1 MSHGTGQS
9 RTEGIEKDKTRQQST
24 PHGGARPKTTKMNT
38 ASSFAEMRDDN
49 DMMSPIAQSSSMPQT
64 IKVTFS
70 DDVKKDNKKL
80 KSYNRSIKL
89 ANYDGTGEWH
99 FDTSYS
105 ALGE

>member
-1 MSHGTGQS
+1 
-9 RTEGIEKDKTRQQST
+9 
-24 PHGGARPKTTKMNT
+24 
-38 ASSFAEMRDDN
+38 
-49 DMMSPIAQSSSMPQT
+49 MPQT